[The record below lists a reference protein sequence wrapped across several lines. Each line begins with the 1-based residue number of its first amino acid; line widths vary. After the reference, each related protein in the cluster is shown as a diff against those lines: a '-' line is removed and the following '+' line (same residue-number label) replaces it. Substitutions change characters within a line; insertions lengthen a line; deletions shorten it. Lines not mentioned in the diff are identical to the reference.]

1 MEPEDMTPP
10 IGLSQLGA
18 REAADALHHV
28 PPTEGTRIKIPN
40 YYALSLSE
48 LRGQQRKAEL
58 EPSAPPV
65 PEPPEP
71 SVPSASP
78 FPEPDL
84 MFRADAWDDVA
95 TFAELV
101 PRICAAL
108 DRIAQNPSAL
118 NAAALSALSGRLRA
132 IEFGD
137 PVQRVV
143 AQQRAEGAKWEEIAR
158 NLNARIDAGDDRFTP
173 SRSSRWTAVNLRNVK
188 SASVDQGDEEIVT
201 LIEAQ
206 RAERVTWEAIA
217 RGLNERIDRG
227 DAHLAP
233 PRGGHWS
240 REGVRAYLSR
250 RRRADRRARRLRG

>member
-10 IGLSQLGA
+10 IGLAQLGA

-28 PPTEGTRIKIPN
+28 PPKIPN
-40 YYALSLSE
+40 YYALSLNE

-58 EPSAPPV
+58 ESAVPPV
-65 PEPPEP
+65 PEPEP
-71 SVPSASP
+71 SV
-78 FPEPDL
+78 PEPDL

-158 NLNARIDAGDDRFTP
+158 ALNARIDAGDDRFAP

-250 RRRADRRARRLRG
+250 RRRADRRTRRLRG

>member
-10 IGLSQLGA
+10 IGLAQLGA
-18 REAADALHHV
+18 REAGMHHA
-28 PPTEGTRIKIPN
+28 PEPSKIPN

-58 EPSAPPV
+58 EPSASPV
-65 PEPPEP
+65 PEPEPSEP
-71 SVPSASP
+71 SVPSV
-78 FPEPDL
+78 PEPDL

-143 AQQRAEGAKWEEIAR
+143 AQKRAEGAKWEEIAR